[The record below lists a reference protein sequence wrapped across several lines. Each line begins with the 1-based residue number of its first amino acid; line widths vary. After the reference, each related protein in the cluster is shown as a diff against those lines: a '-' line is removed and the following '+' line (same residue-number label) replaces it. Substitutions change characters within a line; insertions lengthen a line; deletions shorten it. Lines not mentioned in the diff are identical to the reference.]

1 MSVHVITASAG
12 SGKTYRLTE
21 VLSRRLTDTPADG
34 TRPLKASEVIATTFT
49 VRAAADLVEK
59 TQKRLLDDGNITA
72 AEEIGTALIGTINS
86 VSGRLVTDYAI
97 DAGYSPELRVLDE
110 SEQAMVFTAAVDDV
124 IADAEAAHRD
134 LLLRTGHNGNPEDT
148 NPFGHGPV
156 VWSGLVKSV
165 AEAARANHL
174 GEVKLRESA
183 DASVELF
190 LSSMPERRP
199 DRREAWRGRL
209 ASDIDQLR
217 AALRHFNG
225 DELDTTAAPPI
236 TIDKRSAGN
245 VEGSIITLDH
255 FLRDLDARAEEDDPN
270 AGIAWSTWAKVA
282 EMKYP
287 QAPGGKALGKVPKQ
301 VLETSCA
308 SLVAGELLANDAFH
322 DDVEALIRLIIDT
335 AIASLDAY
343 EEHKNRLGV
352 MDFVDQEV
360 RALDLLRTNDR
371 VRRSVASKFRLLAV
385 DEFQDSSPIQLAI
398 FVELAELVDEVVWV
412 GDRKQAI
419 YGFRGADPELMND
432 VFSALINGQ
441 TDLGVATTENL
452 GASWRSTDPP
462 LDLSNAIFSSVFA
475 DQPEDDVVL
484 SIPPARQ
491 AQRAAGGRELWVP
504 NMDKGGTRSSD
515 SRMVRTIAEGV
526 VDFLSR
532 SPQLSD
538 RDAGVGDIA
547 VLVRTNTQVAKTVAE
562 LHERGIPSIGSTT
575 DLLATREGQIV
586 AAGLAAVVDPK
597 DTVAL
602 AELVTLLH
610 DHKHHES
617 WFDDA
622 VSIADKDERR
632 KRPSTWWS
640 DPALAALSKLTTQG
654 SQHVAVEL
662 LLAVIDALD
671 LPQRI
676 KAWSAPETRLSTL
689 DAFCQIAAE
698 YEDASHQTRMPVTP
712 AGLLNHLTEAAGA
725 FEQTTAHEAVLVTTM
740 HQSKGLQ
747 WPVVIVGVSAHKD
760 YGHREVTVEKAPVFD
775 ARHPLA
781 NRSLRLLPK
790 VLKDFGPVKERLGQT
805 DSVRRSTESERNETA
820 RLLYVALTRAECHS
834 VMAFGDPAGTNNVLN
849 AAVEDELLTWDLPEI
864 SDDPVPSAD
873 EPGELRIANRRA
885 KENEILSLQT
895 GLPVRICAYPLSS
908 PPSSDTQAP
917 RRSFFALTDI
927 PMRQAAKGTARLP
940 ARFTASSVS
949 SEGIDAEV
957 SVFASL
963 GEPLVDKGGKD
974 WNLIGDAVHAY
985 LGLPLSSL
993 TEETAKDAADRIL
1006 HRWNASTLLSAKTL
1020 VEIGCRWT
1028 EWIDTTFPGAE
1039 VLTEQPIVWRNEAG
1053 QLMEGWID
1061 TLLKLPNG
1069 EHVLVD
1075 HKAYP
1080 GADPI
1085 EHIRRNYL
1093 GQLETYASAVEFG
1106 SGRWPTRIF
1115 VHLPVRGTV
1124 VELRDFEGTGVA
1136 ATRSVRAVDSVAP

>member
-59 TQKRLLDDGNITA
+59 TQKRLLDDGNTVA

-255 FLRDLDARAEEDDPN
+255 FLRDLDARGDLDARAEEDDPN

-287 QAPGGKALGKVPKQ
+287 QAPGGKTLGKVPKQ
-301 VLETSCA
+301 VLETSSA

-432 VFSALINGQ
+432 VFSALIDGQ
-441 TDLGVATTENL
+441 TELGTATTENL

-475 DQPEDDVVL
+475 DQPEDEVVL

-504 NMDKGGTRSSD
+504 NTDKGGTRSSD

-602 AELVTLLH
+602 AELVTLLS
-610 DHKHHES
+610 DHEHHES

-622 VSIADKDERR
+622 VRIADEDERR

-676 KAWSAPETRLSTL
+676 KTWSAPETRLSTL

-725 FEQTTAHEAVLVTTM
+725 FEQTTAHDAVLVTTM

-805 DSVRRSTESERNETA
+805 DSVRRSTESERNEAA

-834 VMAFGDPAGTNNVLN
+834 VMAFGDPTGTNNVLN
-849 AAVEDELLTWDLPEI
+849 AAVDEELLTWDLPEI
-864 SDDPVPSAD
+864 SDDSVPSAD
-873 EPGELRIANRRA
+873 ETGELRIANRRA
-885 KENEILSLQT
+885 LGNENVSMQFD
-895 GLPVRICAYPLSS
+895 LPIRICAYSLSS
-908 PPSSDTQAP
+908 EPSQDVQAP
-917 RRSFFALTDI
+917 QLSFFAHTDI
-927 PMRQAAKGTARLP
+927 AMRRPFKGAAGIP
-940 ARFTASSVS
+940 SRFTASSVE
-949 SEGIDAEV
+949 SEGIDADV
-957 SVFASL
+957 SVFARL
-963 GEPLVDKGGKD
+963 GEPLVGKGGKD
-974 WNLIGDAVHAY
+974 WDRIGDAVHAY

-993 TEETAKDAADRIL
+993 TEETAKDAAERIL
-1006 HRWNASTLLSAKTL
+1006 HRWNAGTVLSAKSL
-1020 VEIGCRWT
+1020 VEIGRRWT

-1053 QLMEGWID
+1053 QVMEGWID
-1061 TLLKLPNG
+1061 TLLNLPNG
-1069 EHVLVD
+1069 DCVLVD
-1075 HKAYP
+1075 HKTYP
-1080 GADPI
+1080 GTNPI
-1085 EHIRRNYL
+1085 GHIRENYL
-1093 GQLETYASAVEFG
+1093 GQLATYVQALEG
-1106 SGRWPTRIF
+1106 TTGRCRSQVLI
-1115 VHLPVRGTV
+1115 HLPLLGEI
-1124 VELRDFEGTGVA
+1124 VEVGN
-1136 ATRSVRAVDSVAP
+1136 RAETI

>member
-21 VLSRRLTDTPADG
+21 VLSQRLTETPADG

-110 SEQAMVFTAAVDDV
+110 TEQAMVFTAAVDDV

-134 LLLRTGHNGNPEDT
+134 LLLRTGHNGSPGEAKQW
-148 NPFGHGPV
+148 GHGPV
-156 VWSGLVKSV
+156 VWSDLVKSV

-174 GEVKLRESA
+174 REVELRESA
-183 DASVELF
+183 QASVELF
-190 LSSMPERRP
+190 LSALPGRRT
-199 DRREAWRGRL
+199 DGRQSWRDCL
-209 ASDIDQLR
+209 ASDIDELR
-217 AALRHFNG
+217 AALRIAQG
-225 DELDTTAAPPI
+225 EETDPTVEPRVTVAKGSI
-236 TIDKRSAGN
+236 GN
-245 VEGSIITLDH
+245 VEGSIITLDC
-255 FLRDLDARAEEDDPN
+255 FLRDLDADAEADDPF
-270 AGIAWSTWAKVA
+270 ARIPWSTWAKVA
-282 EMKYP
+282 EMKYS
-287 QAPGGKALGKVPKQ
+287 QAPGGKTLGKVPKQ
-301 VLETSCA
+301 VLESSSA
-308 SLVAGELLANDAFH
+308 SLVAVELLANDAFH

-343 EEHKNRLGV
+343 EEHKIRLGV

-398 FVELAELVDEVVWV
+398 FMELAELVDEVVWV

-419 YGFRGADPELMND
+419 YGFRGADPELMDD
-432 VFSALINGQ
+432 VFSALVNGQ

-475 DQPEDDVVL
+475 DQSEDEVVL
-484 SIPPARQ
+484 SIPPQRQ
-491 AQRAAGGRELWVP
+491 AQRTIGSRELWVP
-504 NMDKGGTRSSD
+504 NTDKGGATRSN
-515 SRMVRTIAEGV
+515 SRMVQTIAEGI

-532 SPQLSD
+532 SPQLPD

-547 VLVRTNTQVAKTVAE
+547 VLVRTNTQVAKIVAD
-562 LHERGIPSIGSTT
+562 LHARGIPAIGSTT

-622 VSIADKDERR
+622 VRITDKGQRR
-632 KRPSTWWS
+632 EAPSTWWS
-640 DPALAALSKLTTQG
+640 DPALAALNKLTTQG
-654 SQHVAVEL
+654 SQHAAVEL

-698 YEDASHQTRMPVTP
+698 YEDASHQARMPVTP
-712 AGLLNHLTEAAGA
+712 AGLLNHLTESAGA
-725 FEQTTAHEAVLVTTM
+725 FEQTTAHDAVLVTTM

-747 WPVVIVGVSAHKD
+747 WPVVSVGVSVDKD

-781 NRSLRLLPK
+781 NRSLRLVPK
-790 VLKDFGPVKERLGQT
+790 VLKGFTRLGERLGKT
-805 DSVRRSTESERNETA
+805 DTVRRSTESERNEAA
-820 RLLYVALTRAECHS
+820 RLLYVALTRAECHGI
-834 VMAFGDPAGTNNVLN
+834 MAFGDPAGTNNALN

-864 SDDPVPSAD
+864 SDDSSSAVD
-873 EPGELRIANRRA
+873 EAGALRISNRRA
-885 KENEILSLQT
+885 RESGSELARTDLRI
-895 GLPVRICAYPLSS
+895 RICAYPLSS
-908 PPSSDTQAP
+908 ESPQETVSPPKPFYAHTDVP
-917 RRSFFALTDI
+917 VRRPTLETVG
-927 PMRQAAKGTARLP
+927 PP
-940 ARFTASSVS
+940 AQFTASGVGA
-949 SEGIDAEV
+949 EGIDAEV
-957 SVFASL
+957 SVLANL

-974 WNLIGDAVHAY
+974 WDRIGDAVHAY
-985 LGLPLSSL
+985 LGLPLASL
-993 TEETAKDAADRIL
+993 PEAIEREAAERIL
-1006 HRWNASTLLSAKTL
+1006 DRWNAGTVLSAEVL
-1020 VEIGCRWT
+1020 VEIDRRWT
-1028 EWIDTTFPGAE
+1028 GWIEATFPGAE
-1039 VLTEQPIVWRNEAG
+1039 VLTEQPIAWRNDDD
-1053 QLMEGWID
+1053 QVMEGWID

-1069 EHVLVD
+1069 EHILVD
-1075 HKAYP
+1075 HKTYP
-1080 GADPI
+1080 GTDPVGD
-1085 EHIRRNYL
+1085 IRQNYL
-1093 GQLETYASAVEFG
+1093 GQLETYSRAIAHHA
-1106 SGRWPTRIF
+1106 GRPSQVL
-1115 VHLPVRGTV
+1115 VHLPLLSMVIGVRT
-1124 VELRDFEGTGVA
+1124 FP
-1136 ATRSVRAVDSVAP
+1136 RSR

>member
-301 VLETSCA
+301 VLETSSA

-398 FVELAELVDEVVWV
+398 FMELAELVDEVVWV

-432 VFSALINGQ
+432 VFSALIRGQ
-441 TDLGVATTENL
+441 TELGVATTENL
-452 GASWRSTDPP
+452 SASWRSTDPP
-462 LDLSNAIFSSVFA
+462 LELSNAIFSSVFA
-475 DQPEDDVVL
+475 DQPEDEVVL
-484 SIPPARQ
+484 SIPPQRQ
-491 AQRAAGGRELWVP
+491 AQRTIGSRELWVP
-504 NMDKGGTRSSD
+504 NTEKGGSTRSN
-515 SRMVRTIAEGV
+515 SRMVQTIAEGV
-526 VDFLSR
+526 IDFLSR
-532 SPQLSD
+532 SPQLPD
-538 RDAGVGDIA
+538 RDVGVGDIA
-547 VLVRTNTQVAKTVAE
+547 VLVRTNTQVGKVVAE
-562 LHERGIPSIGSTT
+562 LHARGIPAIGSTT

-602 AELVTLLH
+602 AELVTLLS
-610 DHKHHES
+610 DHEHHES

-622 VSIADKDERR
+622 VRIADKDERR

-640 DPALAALSKLTTQG
+640 DPAFAALSKLTTQG

-712 AGLLNHLTEAAGA
+712 AGLLKHLTEAAGA

-747 WPVVIVGVSAHKD
+747 WPVVIVGISANKD
-760 YGHREVTVEKAPVFD
+760 YGHREVTVEKASVFD
-775 ARHPLA
+775 ARDPLA

-790 VLKDFGPVKERLGQT
+790 VLKDFGPTKERLGRT
-805 DSVRRSTESERNETA
+805 DSVRRSTESERNEAA

-834 VMAFGDPAGTNNVLN
+834 VMAFGVPTGTNNVLN
-849 AAVEDELLTWDLPEI
+849 AAVKDELLTWDLPEI
-864 SDDPVPSAD
+864 SGGSVPSAD
-873 EPGELRIANRRA
+873 EAWELRIANRRA
-885 KENEILSLQT
+885 KGSENVAAQRSL
-895 GLPVRICAYPLSS
+895 PIRICAYSLSS
-908 PPSSDTQAP
+908 ENSSNMQAS
-917 RRSFFALTDI
+917 RRSFYAHTDI
-927 PMRQAAKGTARLP
+927 AMRRPLKGIVGLP
-940 ARFTASSVS
+940 ARFTASSVE
-949 SEGIDAEV
+949 SEGIKAAV
-957 SVFASL
+957 SVFAHL

-974 WNLIGDAVHAY
+974 WDLVGDAVHAY
-985 LGLPLSSL
+985 LGLPLWSL
-993 TEETAKDAADRIL
+993 TTETAKDAAERIL
-1006 HRWNASTLLSAKTL
+1006 HRWNAGTVLSTEML
-1020 VEIGCRWT
+1020 VEIGRRWT
-1028 EWIDTTFPGAE
+1028 EWINATFPGAE
-1039 VLTEQPIVWRNEAG
+1039 VLTEQPIAWQNEFG
-1053 QLMEGWID
+1053 QEVEGWID
-1061 TLLKLPNG
+1061 TLLQLPNG
-1069 EHVLVD
+1069 DYVLVD
-1075 HKAYP
+1075 HKTYP

-1085 EHIRRNYL
+1085 RHIRENYL
-1093 GQLETYASAVEFG
+1093 GQLSVYEHAMKPLARGYSPRVL
-1106 SGRWPTRIF
+1106 
-1115 VHLPVRGTV
+1115 VHLPLSGMVMTA
-1124 VELRDFEGTGVA
+1124 E
-1136 ATRSVRAVDSVAP
+1136 